1 MALFSVIV
9 PFFNSKHT
17 IKSTLFSIKNQT
29 IKDFECILIND
40 GSKDKSGD
48 IVSDYI
54 GNDERFILIKNNTNI
69 GVVNSRNKAIKNSS
83 GRFITFLDSDDLWHP
98 RFLEECLNKRKLFI
112 NGLAITHSNLYKIS
126 ISEKKINY
134 SLVNF
139 PKQISHKNIL
149 NKNFMALSTVCIDKS
164 IVGNFEFQNVRP
176 EDYKLWIDLLY
187 IKKFISV
194 SLDKPLSFY
203 RISKDQRS
211 NNKFFA
217 LKRIYKFYGKLP
229 RSNFLKKIKRTIIW
243 VFYNCLE
250 RFSSR
255 NTIDKFSKNYLNSIF
270 FN

>member
-17 IKSTLFSIKNQT
+17 IKSTIFSIKNQT

-48 IVSDYI
+48 IVSNYI
-54 GNDERFILIKNNTNI
+54 CDDERFVLLKNNTNI
-69 GVVNSRNKAIKNSS
+69 GVVDSRNKALKNSS

-98 RFLEECLNKRKLFI
+98 RFLEECLNKRKKFV
-112 NGLAITHSNLYKIS
+112 NGLAITHSNLYKIY
-126 ISEKKINY
+126 ILDKKINC
-134 SLVNF
+134 SLVKF

-149 NKNFMALSTVCIDKS
+149 NKNFIPLSTVCIDRN
-164 IVGNFEFQNVRP
+164 IVGNFEFKNVRP

-187 IKKFISV
+187 TKKFTSV

-211 NNKFFA
+211 SNKLFA
-217 LKRIYKFYGKLP
+217 LKRIYKFYGELP
-229 RSNFLKKIKRTIIW
+229 KSNFFKKIKCTIIW
-243 VFYNCLE
+243 IFYNCLE
-250 RFSSR
+250 RFSSK
-255 NTIDKFSKNYLNSIF
+255 NTIDKFSKNYLYSIF